1 MQKKWYGR
9 SGFLSNERKRKTI
22 RRLQAKYIK
31 IRRAGTRARAL
42 AEEREIESSKPPP
55 SPMKKKNGEVKLSV
69 APKKV
74 AIQGASA
81 PAAAPAAPAEPT
93 EQRASASSSL
103 ELCSSA

>member
-1 MQKKWYGR
+1 MSAKENR
-9 SGFLSNERKRKTI
+9 FEGFKQNTS
-22 RRLQAKYIK
+22 KYE
-31 IRRAGTRARAL
+31 GPVRARVRSRK
-42 AEEREIESSKPPP
+42 REIESSKPPP

-81 PAAAPAAPAEPT
+81 PAAAPAAPAEPA